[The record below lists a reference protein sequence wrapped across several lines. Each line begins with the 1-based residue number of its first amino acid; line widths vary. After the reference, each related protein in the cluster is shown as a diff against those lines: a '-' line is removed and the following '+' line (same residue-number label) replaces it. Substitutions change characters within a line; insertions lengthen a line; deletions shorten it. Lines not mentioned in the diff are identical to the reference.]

1 MTSMAP
7 QQHMQPRD
15 QGRSARVVVVVLGRS
30 VLAHLVDEGGHL
42 FTCKPVQDTEG
53 NIHTGRFPLYLPAT
67 TPCIFLDGWCLWCML
82 VLTNDT
88 GPSVRP
94 R

>member
-1 MTSMAP
+1 MPVPLVHQPDGKGEGGASVPLEALATLSVHIPLDSGETSMTSMAP

-42 FTCKPVQDTEG
+42 FTCKPV
-53 NIHTGRFPLYLPAT
+53 
-67 TPCIFLDGWCLWCML
+67 
-82 VLTNDT
+82 
-88 GPSVRP
+88 
-94 R
+94 